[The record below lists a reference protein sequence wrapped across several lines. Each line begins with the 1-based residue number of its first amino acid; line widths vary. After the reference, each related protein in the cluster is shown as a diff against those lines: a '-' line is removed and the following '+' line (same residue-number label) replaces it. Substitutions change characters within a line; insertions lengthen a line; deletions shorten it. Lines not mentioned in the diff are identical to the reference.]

1 MEGKGGLAGE
11 DLAEDVGEDAAV
23 KVVFHFDGG
32 IEAAE
37 DRSFLGDPI
46 FSLDD
51 EGELLLGFGRLA

>member
-37 DRSFLGDPI
+37 D
-46 FSLDD
+46 
-51 EGELLLGFGRLA
+51 

>member
-23 KVVFHFDGG
+23 EVVFHFDGG

-37 DRSFLGDPI
+37 D
-46 FSLDD
+46 
-51 EGELLLGFGRLA
+51 